1 MTILIAFYA
10 CLFAAIMPTALY
22 VAIFYWADRFE
33 REPGWLATVAFLWGA
48 IPAVVVSLAG
58 ELLLGLPLSSAPATI
73 ETELVESALFAP
85 VVEELVKAAALFGIY
100 WFAYS
105 EFDGVLDGLLY
116 GALVGFGF
124 AMTENFVYFV
134 GAYREGG
141 FANLTIIFIL
151 RSVVFGLN
159 HSFFTGLTGISLGL
173 ARNAHYRWARWL
185 WPCFGLLAAMLA
197 HALHNWGA
205 TITGVNLAGFGLS
218 LLLAVAGFS
227 LLLLT
232 ILLSWQQEQQV
243 IRRQLL
249 SEVGVILTPVE
260 YATLLG
266 RWRNPLCRGKQ
277 SRGQTNRLRQCVE
290 LALRKH
296 RLQRL
301 GDENEPT
308 LKSDIVQ
315 LRANLEQTLV

>member
-1 MTILIAFYA
+1 MTILAAFYA
-10 CLFAAIMPTALY
+10 CLFAAVIPTTVY
-22 VAIFYWADRFE
+22 VLIFYWADRFE

-58 ELLLGLPLSSAPATI
+58 ELVLGLPLVRAPATI
-73 ETELVESALFAP
+73 ETELVESAFLAP
-85 VVEELVKAAALFGIY
+85 VVEELAKAVALFAIY
-100 WFAYS
+100 WFVRS

-151 RSVVFGLN
+151 RSLVFGLN
-159 HSFFTGLTGISLGL
+159 HSFFTGLTGIGLGL
-173 ARNAHYRWARWL
+173 ARNTRHPWARWL
-185 WPCFGLLAAMLA
+185 WPCTGLLAAILT

-205 TITGVNLAGFGLS
+205 TITAVTLMGFGLS
-218 LLLAVAGFS
+218 LLLAVAGFA

-232 ILLSWQQEQQV
+232 ILLSWQQEQQ
-243 IRRQLL
+243 IIQRQLIN
-249 SEVGVILTPVE
+249 EVGIILTPTE

-266 RWRNPLCRGKQ
+266 RWRNPLLRGKKN
-277 SRGQTNRLRQCVE
+277 RGQTTRLRQCVE

-308 LKSDIVQ
+308 LKSDIIQ